1 MNMGELAKTIHI
13 EVPSNIVYT
22 AIKEAILSNA
32 LENYCKD
39 LLQDFITEYILARD
53 VPNSELM
60 VIGEKLLSKAEIKYV
75 LRPIGNFTEI
85 TIYLKYRLIPEL
97 SAKQAMLSII
107 SSLLMLEKGYKAGLE
122 AAQQKF

>member
-1 MNMGELAKTIHI
+1 MGVLAKTIHI

-22 AIKEAILSNA
+22 AIKEAILSNV

-107 SSLLMLEKGYKAGLE
+107 SSLLMLEKGYQAGLE